1 MQTYAPG
8 DAPRS
13 IPVPVAHCG
22 RSAPGS
28 ARACLPCRRRPSLPS
43 RIAPGVHHALMT
55 PAGSQPA
62 VRLAD
67 RSRLICASA
76 RPGTAP
82 IDRPSCGLQMARG
95 HRRHGKPPAGLR
107 RAQRNHASG
116 LRPWLS
122 LPCYRRPSRPAIASP
137 LRPSWHTP
145 PSGACGSPLATVC
158 PPGPPAP
165 LRAPA
170 AKPVR
175 GTSKLHNEE
184 LSAACRLS
192 GSRPDNFR
200 YAKCRPSV
208 TRPRPPWLSGCAGS
222 HCVARFRPAR
232 LPPVRPRRWLP
243 KSRRWRDGDLWISGL
258 FSPSMHHE

>member
-122 LPCYRRPSRPAIASP
+122 LPCYRLPSRPRHRFATAPLMASHQGLAARRWLP
-137 LRPSWHTP
+137 CARLGRLRPCERPQQSQ
-145 PSGACGSPLATVC
+145 SG
-158 PPGPPAP
+158 GPASYITRNYPQPVGCPAP
-165 LRAPA
+165 ARIIFVMQNAGPALRAPA
-170 AKPVR
+170 HPGCR
-175 GTSKLHNEE
+175 
-184 LSAACRLS
+184 AA
-192 GSRPDNFR
+192 
-200 YAKCRPSV
+200 
-208 TRPRPPWLSGCAGS
+208 
-222 HCVARFRPAR
+222 PAR
-232 LPPVRPRRWLP
+232 TALLVSGPPACHPSAPGGGSP
-243 KSRRWRDGDLWISGL
+243 KVGAGATAICG
-258 FSPSMHHE
+258 